1 MKKVILGAL
10 AMLLS
15 VSVSFAQGDLR
26 AASRAYDNFA
36 LNGDATKLVE
46 AYNNIVGADAGVEAD
61 KMIDY
66 YLTAGNIY
74 GAIAQTMLQ
83 DRQSSQLSPELAGLT
98 APMPEELKEVAAP
111 AATASEMYIAAH
123 GATDKRGKQRAALRG
138 LSEIQQ
144 AISNSGI
151 YALQDQDY
159 ASALTHFSASLNADM
174 FLKDNGQ
181 ESVMDSSEGNQRGDE
196 TYYAGLSALLLE
208 NYAAAKP
215 FYMSLQEM
223 DYGDDGSVYEG
234 LYRIASAEG
243 ETEVALAYLREGR
256 ERYPE
261 DNGLLFSEI
270 NYYLSIGE
278 LDALLDRL
286 QTAIEREP
294 ENLGLYVTLGSVY
307 DKLYQDAYAEGDQE
321 TATEYFDQA
330 KNYYEQVLEKDA
342 SNSSAIYSLGA
353 LFYNR
358 GANMSQQLEELA
370 DDLSREG
377 QRRYEEVKATV
388 DAEFENALPY
398 FIQAEQLDPN
408 DTNIIIALREM
419 YARNGEYE
427 LSNEFKDRYE
437 RLDAGETLTSYFA
450 N

>member
-1 MKKVILGAL
+1 MKKVILGIF

-15 VSVSFAQGDLR
+15 ISVSFAQADLR

-36 LNGDATKLVE
+36 LNNDASKLVE
-46 AYNNIVGADAGVEAD
+46 AYANIQGADAGVEAD

-74 GAIAQTMLQ
+74 GAITQAVLA
-83 DRQSSQLSPELAGLT
+83 DRQKAQMDPELAALT
-98 APMPEELKEVAAP
+98 PDLPAELGEVVAP
-111 AATASEMYIAAH
+111 AATAAEMFMAAH
-123 GATDKRGKQRAALRG
+123 GASDKRGKQRAAMRG
-138 LSEIQQ
+138 LTELQQ
-144 AISNSGI
+144 NISNSGI

-159 ASALTHFSASLNADM
+159 ETALANFSASLTVDQ

-181 ESVMDSSEGNQRGDE
+181 ESVMDSSEGDQRGDE
-196 TYYAGLSALLLE
+196 TYYAGLSALLTE
-208 NYAAAKP
+208 NFEAAKP
-215 FYMSLQEM
+215 FYMSLKEM
-223 DYGDDGSVYEG
+223 DYGEDGSVYDG
-234 LYRIASAEG
+234 LYRIATNEG
-243 ETEVALAYLREGR
+243 NTDQALAYLKEGR
-256 ERYPE
+256 ERFPE
-261 DNGLLFSEI
+261 DNGLLFTEI

-307 DKLYQDAYAEGDQE
+307 DKLYQDAYAAEDAE
-321 TATEYFDQA
+321 KAEEYFGQA
-330 KNYYEQVLEKDA
+330 QSYYEQVLEKDA

-358 GANMSQQLEELA
+358 GANMSQELEILA

-388 DAEFENALPY
+388 DAEFEKALP
-398 FIQAEQLDPN
+398 FFVQAEQLDPN

-419 YARNGEYE
+419 YARNGEYD

-437 RLDAGETLTSYFA
+437 RIQAGETLTSHFA
-450 N
+450 Q